1 MNKVFLCGNIVADG
15 EMRVTEND
23 KVKVNFILAINK
35 KISKDTTKTTFI
47 PCVIWGKFGQSV
59 VGYLKKGSQLI
70 VDGELEINNVNTEKG
85 WKTYAYVNVNDLQFG
100 RQRQPKVVKQEAER
114 NTKNSDMVQVD
125 EDVPF

>member
-1 MNKVFLCGNIVADG
+1 MNKVLLCGNIVADG

-35 KISKDTTKTTFI
+35 KNGKGMTKTTFI
-47 PCVIWGKFGQSV
+47 PCIIWGKFGESV

-70 VDGELEINNVNTEKG
+70 VDGELEINNVNGEKG
-85 WKTYAYVNVNDLQFG
+85 WKTFACVNVNDIQFG
-100 RQRQPKVVKQEAER
+100 RQPKSSRQEAER
-114 NTKNSDMVQVD
+114 NNKNSDMVAVD